1 MIIMIYFVTGAY
13 GWLGSRF
20 VDELTDKGKAV
31 SIFLGDLTQ
40 EEEVQQSIPNDE
52 FIIVNFAGNKDND
65 VERSIRNNIIV
76 TSQLARV
83 AQRANC
89 KCFIHISSIA
99 CIGSTNKLIDS
110 ETECCPDNNYGKSKE
125 ICELII
131 KKFVSDY
138 VIVRP
143 TNIVDG
149 SKVGILKKIYQAI
162 RDSQVFE
169 VWRESLD
176 SMRDYISVQD
186 VIDAVVNLAL
196 ALEQGKNFTPRI
208 VNLCS
213 GYSYSMGD
221 IITMVERQTGC
232 RIRTNILSNPDFR
245 PYNLIVDASDVFKL
259 LGREPESLED
269 IVNKIKL

>member
-1 MIIMIYFVTGAY
+1 MIYYVTGAR

-31 SIFLGDLTQ
+31 SIFSGDLTQ
-40 EEEVQQSIPNDE
+40 EGEVRQSIPNDE

-65 VERSIRNNIIV
+65 VDRSIRNNIIV
-76 TSQLARV
+76 TAQLARV
-83 AQRANC
+83 AQRENC

-99 CIGSTNKLIDS
+99 SIGSTNKLIDS
-110 ETECCPDNNYGKSKE
+110 ETECSPDNNYGKSKE

-131 KKFVSDY
+131 KEFVRDY

-149 SKVGILKKIYQAI
+149 SRTGILQKIYQAI
-162 RDSQVFE
+162 RDDQVFD
-169 VWRESLD
+169 VWKESLD

-186 VIDAVVNLAL
+186 VTDAVVNLAL
-196 ALEQGKNFTPRI
+196 ALERGKSFTSGIINF
-208 VNLCS
+208 CS
-213 GYSYSMGD
+213 GHSYSMGE

-232 RIRTNILSNPDFR
+232 RIKTNVRSNPDFH
-245 PYNLIVDASDVFKL
+245 PYNLIVDAGDMCKL

>member
-1 MIIMIYFVTGAY
+1 MIYFVAGAY

-20 VDELTDKGKAV
+20 VDELTDRGKAV
-31 SIFLGDLTQ
+31 SVFSGDLTK

-52 FIIVNFAGNKDND
+52 FIIVNFAGNKDNEVD
-65 VERSIRNNIIV
+65 RSIRNNIIV
-76 TSQLARV
+76 TAQLARA
-83 AQRANC
+83 AQRENC

-99 CIGSTNKLIDS
+99 CIGTINKLIDS
-110 ETECCPDNNYGKSKE
+110 ETECRPDNNYGKSKE
-125 ICELII
+125 ICEMII
-131 KKFVSDY
+131 KKFVRDY

-149 SKVGILKKIYQAI
+149 CKTGILQKVYQVI
-162 RDSQVFE
+162 RDNQVFDL
-169 VWRESLD
+169 WRESLH

-196 ALEQGKNFTPRI
+196 AMERGKKFTSGI

-221 IITMVERQTGC
+221 IITMVEKQTGC
-232 RIRTNILSNPDFR
+232 RIKTNVLSNPDFH
-245 PYNLIVDASDVFKL
+245 PYNLIVDAGDTRKL
-259 LGREPESLED
+259 LEREPESLED
-269 IVNKIKL
+269 IVSKINL